1 MLYLLSWH
9 VCVRVVVYT
18 MSTAHGLIH
27 QSACVTLNVTDSI
40 STLIPCLL
48 FRVMQIF
55 EGNNIGQQ
63 ISEHFTSWKE
73 PTLLAKKPIPNW
85 PEQFGQLA
93 AEAINQEGLAGG
105 VKLLVAHGGV
115 GRTTLELLRNCQDL
129 MIDHTDATANT
140 LQVLEQLLEQSRV
153 QWYEK
158 VFLAQTFKA
167 EFPQVSAAR
176 GNPERAL

>member
-18 MSTAHGLIH
+18 MSTTHGLIH
-27 QSACVTLNVTDSI
+27 QSACVTLNFGDSI
-40 STLIPCLL
+40 STLILCLL

-115 GRTTLELLRNCQDL
+115 GRTTLELLRNCQVDCKCS
-129 MIDHTDATANT
+129 I
-140 LQVLEQLLEQSRV
+140 LL
-153 QWYEK
+153 
-158 VFLAQTFKA
+158 
-167 EFPQVSAAR
+167 
-176 GNPERAL
+176 

>member
-1 MLYLLSWH
+1 M
-9 VCVRVVVYT
+9 CVRVTVYT
-18 MSTAHGLIH
+18 VSTTHGLIH
-27 QSACVTLNVTDSI
+27 QSACVTSDVGDCIS
-40 STLIPCLL
+40 STLIPCFLS
-48 FRVMQIF
+48 RVMQIF

-115 GRTTLELLRNCQDL
+115 GRTTLELLRNCQVD
-129 MIDHTDATANT
+129 
-140 LQVLEQLLEQSRV
+140 
-153 QWYEK
+153 
-158 VFLAQTFKA
+158 
-167 EFPQVSAAR
+167 
-176 GNPERAL
+176 